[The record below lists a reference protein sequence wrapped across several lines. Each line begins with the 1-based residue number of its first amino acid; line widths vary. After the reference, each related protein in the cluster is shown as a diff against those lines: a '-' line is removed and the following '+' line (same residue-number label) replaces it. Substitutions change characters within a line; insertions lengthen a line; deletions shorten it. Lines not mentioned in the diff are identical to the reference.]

1 MEVVSGP
8 WLKLNLRAILRSES
22 FLDINTEVRM
32 SGNGQPVFREMKAT
46 LSRIRQSKNANSR
59 LNGKSIKTNAQIYRI
74 QVIDR
79 AAEILD
85 CFTFDR
91 PEMRVS
97 EIASKTRLHKSTAH
111 RILIALE
118 YNGLIQQNRQTGCY
132 YLGLKFFKLGNQ
144 ALARI
149 NLREIAK
156 PQLIRLMEETQESVH
171 LAIPDDNQV
180 LYLEKVE
187 GPHALRMPSRVGR
200 RIPMYCTSLGK
211 AMLSCLSEDEV
222 RQIIKSQDLRRYT
235 PNTITKVDKLL
246 AELKRIQ
253 KLGYSV
259 DNEEIELGLT
269 CVGSAI
275 RNHAGE
281 MVGAISVA
289 GPSVRM
295 SPARLPALAKAV
307 MHVASAISAELGY
320 DGWETSKK

>member
-1 MEVVSGP
+1 
-8 WLKLNLRAILRSES
+8 
-22 FLDINTEVRM
+22 
-32 SGNGQPVFREMKAT
+32 MKAT
-46 LSRIRQSKNANSR
+46 SVQNGGTKYSSKFGNRSKVI
-59 LNGKSIKTNAQIYRI
+59 GTGSQIYRI

-91 PEMRVS
+91 PEMSVS
-97 EIASKTRLHKSTAH
+97 EIAAKTGLHKSTAH

-118 YNGLIQQNRQTGCY
+118 YNGIIQQNSQTGYY
-132 YLGLKFFKLGNQ
+132 YLGLKLFKLGNQ
-144 ALARI
+144 AVARI

-156 PQLIRLMEETQESVH
+156 PHLITLMEETQESVH

-211 AMLSCLSEDEV
+211 AMLSCLGEDEI
-222 RQIIKSQDLRRYT
+222 RQIIKSQDLRGYT

-246 AELKRIQ
+246 TELRRVR
-253 KLGYSV
+253 KLGYAV

-269 CVGSAI
+269 CVGAAI

-281 MVGAISVA
+281 MVGAISIA
-289 GPSVRM
+289 GPSVRLRA
-295 SPARLPALAKAV
+295 ARIPALAKAV
-307 MHVASAISAELGY
+307 MRVASAISTELGY
-320 DGWETSKK
+320 DAWELSKR

>member
-1 MEVVSGP
+1 MKP
-8 WLKLNLRAILRSES
+8 NRARTRPIQSAA
-22 FLDINTEVRM
+22 
-32 SGNGQPVFREMKAT
+32 K
-46 LSRIRQSKNANSR
+46 SRPAAHPY
-59 LNGKSIKTNAQIYRI
+59 KTDSQIYRI

-85 CFTFDR
+85 CFTFER
-91 PEMRVS
+91 PEMSVS
-97 EIASKTRLHKSTAH
+97 EIAVKTRLHKSTAH

-118 YNGLIQQNRQTGCY
+118 YNGLIQQNRHTGYY
-132 YLGLKFFKLGNQ
+132 YLGLKLFKLGNQ

-156 PQLIRLMEETQESVH
+156 PHLIDLMEETQESVH

-211 AMLSCLSEDEV
+211 AMLSCLAEDEV
-222 RQIIKSQDLRRYT
+222 RRIIKSQNLRAYT
-235 PNTITKVDKLL
+235 PNTIIKIDKLL
-246 AELKRIQ
+246 AELRRTQ
-253 KLGYSV
+253 KLGYAV
-259 DNEEIELGLT
+259 DHEEIELGLT
-269 CVGSAI
+269 CVGSPI

-289 GPSVRM
+289 GPSVRVR
-295 SPARLPALAKAV
+295 PARIPALGKAV
-307 MHVASAISAELGY
+307 MKVASAISAELGY
-320 DGWETSKK
+320 DGWEASTEKRAH